1 MSAGQTE
8 VTFVDCNRP
17 GCITAA
23 NPGERCMAC
32 KVRLASVCASL
43 APDELALLDAM
54 AHPASFASK
63 ETLFSQGDAAQSV
76 YNITDGMVRL
86 YKLLPDGRRQI
97 VGFAMPGDFLGLAMR
112 DAFGF
117 SADAIGPVTACS
129 FSRAAYSALIDT
141 KPHLLRRLHDYATH
155 ELTLAQEQMM
165 LLGRRTAEE
174 RIVCFLLAMRERW
187 AKIGRDSVTIQLP
200 MSRQDM
206 ADFLGLTIETV
217 SRTLTRLA
225 KTKTILIVPDGV
237 RLMDTQ
243 RMAEMAAA

>member
-1 MSAGQTE
+1 MS
-8 VTFVDCNRP
+8 
-17 GCITAA
+17 
-23 NPGERCMAC
+23 C

-43 APDELALLDAM
+43 APDELALLDSM
-54 AHPASFASK
+54 AHQSSFAAK
-63 ETLFSQGDAAQSV
+63 ETIFSQGEAAQSV

-117 SADAIGPVTACS
+117 SADAVTPVTACS

-174 RIVCFLLAMRERW
+174 RIVCFLLAMKERW
-187 AKIGRDSVTIQLP
+187 SRVGRDSVTIALP

-243 RMAEMAAA
+243 RMASMAAA